1 MALSREQYEH
11 LMLEYSQ
18 SRDRHRHEL
27 EHRRNKIYAQIPEYH
42 RLDQLVSELSV
53 RELDGRLFSHATEG
67 DLGAMLAKCAQEKKA
82 LLLQAGY
89 PEDYLNLQYDCP
101 ECRDTGY
108 IDGHKC
114 SCFRRREMKILY
126 RQSRLEHLMETN
138 SFSLLSEE
146 FYRGQDL
153 ERFRSA
159 AGSCQSFIRNFDSR
173 YENLFFY
180 GTVGTGKS
188 FLSISTAGELLR
200 KGYSVLYF
208 SAAGLFET
216 ISANVFQSDHREEH
230 SRLLE
235 DLHGCDLLVID
246 DLGTEVTNNF
256 VASQLFALI
265 NERDLGQKSTI
276 ISTNLSLPELR
287 ERYSDRIFSRITSNY
302 TVRKLTGPDI
312 RLEKKVRQ

>member
-1 MALSREQYEH
+1 MALSREQYDR

-18 SRDRHRHEL
+18 CRDRHRHEL
-27 EHRRNKIYAQIPEYH
+27 ARRKSRIYAQIPEYR
-42 RLDQLVSELSV
+42 RLDQLVSDLSV
-53 RELDGRLFSHATEG
+53 QDLDSRLFGGTVQE
-67 DLGAMLAKCAQEKKA
+67 DLSAQLREYAQKKRA
-82 LLLQAGY
+82 LLIQAGY
-89 PEDYLNLQYDCP
+89 PADYLELQYDCP

-108 IDGHKC
+108 VGGRKC
-114 SCFRRREMKILY
+114 RCLRQQELKILY
-126 RQSRLEHLMETN
+126 RQSRLEQLMQTN
-138 SFSLLSEE
+138 SFAQLSEK

-159 AGSCQSFIRNFDSR
+159 VSSCRSFIQNFDSG

-180 GTVGTGKS
+180 GTVGSGKS
-188 FLSISTAGELLR
+188 FLSICTAGELLK

-216 ISANVFQSDHREEH
+216 ISSYVFQSDRKEEH
-230 SRLLE
+230 SRFME
-235 DLHGCDLLVID
+235 DLHSCDLLVID

-256 VASQLFALI
+256 VAAQLFALI
-265 NERDLGQKSTI
+265 NERDLGRKSTV
-276 ISTNLSLPELR
+276 ISTNLALAELR

-312 RLEKKVRQ
+312 RIEKKVRQ